1 MSKKQNKSVGVRLTE
16 PVYKALVDKS
26 NSDDVGMSQVVQR
39 ALVNHLGLS
48 EDDIPKAR
56 KRRVDQ
62 RPIKRQGTLCKE

>member
-26 NSDDVGMSQVVQR
+26 NSEDVGMSQVVQR

-48 EDDIPKAR
+48 EDDIPRAR
-56 KRRVDQ
+56 KRRSDQ
-62 RPIKRQGTLCKE
+62 KPVHPTGGLCNE

>member
-26 NSDDVGMSQVVQR
+26 NSDDVAMSQVVQR

-56 KRRVDQ
+56 KRRSDQ
-62 RPIKRQGTLCKE
+62 KPITSPGGLCNE